1 MKYIHNSDLR
11 KYDYYWEHRK
21 HKMHKT
27 ATGKHSATFTTLHH
41 QDNRDQSS

>member
-1 MKYIHNSDLR
+1 
-11 KYDYYWEHRK
+11 
-21 HKMHKT
+21 MHKT